1 MSPQGA
7 FMVFPCIGSVTHVT
21 IWPAPRTARIRCG
34 SFTLVF
40 SGPILAMM
48 VILPAL
54 FSGFNISINRTSSAG
69 SILSL
74 TCITLDE
81 GVESLRKCL
90 TLEVFKCRVQTG
102 VGKCQHNINLDTKRV
117 GNASKELH
125 MSTIKLASPLSD
137 P

>member
-1 MSPQGA
+1 
-7 FMVFPCIGSVTHVT
+7 MVFPCIGSVTHVT

-34 SFTLVF
+34 SFTLMF
-40 SGPILAMM
+40 SGPILVMM

-74 TCITLDE
+74 TCITMDE
-81 GVESLRKCL
+81 EKFLRESL
-90 TLEVFKCRVQTG
+90 TLRDFQFSNGEVKQELLDDEYY
-102 VGKCQHNINLDTKRV
+102 IYLDTKRV

-125 MSTIKLASPLSD
+125 MSTIKLASTLSD